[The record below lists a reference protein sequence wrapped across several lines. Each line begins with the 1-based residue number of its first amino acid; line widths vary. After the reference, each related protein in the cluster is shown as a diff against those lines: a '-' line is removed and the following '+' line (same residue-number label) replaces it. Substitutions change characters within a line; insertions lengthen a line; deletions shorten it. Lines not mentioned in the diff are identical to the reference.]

1 MLTMA
6 DIEKLEKFD
15 TRGARVLSVFLH
27 LDPPRHIRRA
37 YVTAFDDL
45 VKEAREHLEDP
56 LRSQLRREAAAVRV
70 WLENER
76 PRGKALALFACSGRE
91 LMTALALSVRVD
103 DHLAFDETVDV
114 APLLEVLDEHEL
126 YTVAL
131 VDKQRARLFTVFAG
145 AIEERVV
152 FTDDVPARHAQGGL
166 SQPGHQRHHDAH
178 VNWHLK
184 RVIRHLQSL
193 HRSQRFDRLII
204 AGPKEATSELRRLLN
219 ATLAHRLA
227 AVIPAAIDASPME
240 MLARTLDIERRIE
253 RSVETRLFDE
263 LMRASVSKKNGAF
276 GVGPTLDALW
286 MGEVQTLI
294 VSDTLRLPGV
304 ECSKCGRLDPDSP
317 SKCRACGSGTSE
329 VHDLVHSAMARTRAQ
344 GGRVEVFHGDVS
356 RRLMQT
362 ARGLAA
368 LLRYRMPFMEAVASE
383 PRVESW
389 TH

>member
-6 DIEKLEKFD
+6 DIEKLERFD

-27 LDPPRHIRRA
+27 LDPSRHIRRS

-76 PRGKALALFACSGRE
+76 PRGKALALFACSGRG

-103 DHLAFDETVDV
+103 DHIAFDETADV

-131 VDKQRARLFTVFAG
+131 VDKQRARLFTVVAG
-145 AIEERVV
+145 AIEESVA
-152 FTDDVPARHAQGGL
+152 FTDDVPGRHAQGGL
-166 SQPGHQRHHDAH
+166 SQPCDQRHHDAH
-178 VNWHLK
+178 VNCHLK

-219 ATLAHRLA
+219 ATLAHRLV
-227 AVIPAAIDASPME
+227 AVIPAAIDASPTE
-240 MLARTLDIERRIE
+240 LLARTLDIERRIE
-253 RSVETRLFDE
+253 RGVETRLFDE
-263 LMRASVSKKNGAF
+263 LMRASTSKDSGAL
-276 GVGPTLDALW
+276 GITATLDALW
-286 MGEVQTLI
+286 MGDVQTLI
-294 VSDTLRLPGV
+294 VAEGLRLSGV
-304 ECSKCGRLDPDSP
+304 ECSNCGRLDASSRSRCP
-317 SKCRACGSGTSE
+317 ACQSLTRE
-329 VHDLVHSAMARTRAQ
+329 THDLVHRAMARTREQ
-344 GGRVEVFHGDVS
+344 GGRVEVFHDDLGT
-356 RRLMQT
+356 RLMQN
-362 ARGLAA
+362 AKGLAA
-368 LLRYRMPFMEAVASE
+368 LLRFKAPLVETHVGGSRA
-383 PRVESW
+383 ESW
-389 TH
+389 RH